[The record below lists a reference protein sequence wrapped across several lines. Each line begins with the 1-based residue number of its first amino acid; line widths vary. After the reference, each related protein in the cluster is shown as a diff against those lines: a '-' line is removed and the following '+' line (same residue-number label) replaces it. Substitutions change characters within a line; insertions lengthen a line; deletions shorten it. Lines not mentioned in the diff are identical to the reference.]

1 MSFYSG
7 VIRLRV
13 LKKKRKASLPKN
25 CYLENLYFMCAAN
38 KKFMLELPLKV
49 VLTENGCSNFI
60 SRKKNL
66 IRFRLA
72 DNLDEYGISLN
83 KFSPQSIQSM
93 LLLDYI
99 SKIEISMPEF
109 VSSRQEVMDLSKI
122 IVYSLLYKQFD
133 RDIYSELIKCSCV
146 RKYNR
151 VNPAHLIDEKTTMSE
166 KQLRSILMNKDAVIG
181 RTRTEIL
188 EPIWQ
193 SIRDNR
199 DYSMEEKNIY
209 MLMSEKFMNRMSLMN
224 WYIITLF
231 HKDPGF
237 NEMISSIR
245 KLIGQYMEKSKVA
258 EYISVMIMELALN
271 SENANI
277 RKEAKSMY
285 PTVDDINALIVEPD
299 IRKNI
304 ASELQKKRVFVSVS
318 WKLGGGSTSI
328 GKQGRL
334 QITLYNKDDEFQ
346 EVKENIEMKMSADT
360 KKRTLIDFYRELPD
374 GQDGTD
380 LGLYYLSY
388 LDDACKKVN
397 VKFESLVNQYSASD
411 LTVINLIFNF

>member
-1 MSFYSG
+1 MSASG
-7 VIRLRV
+7 
-13 LKKKRKASLPKN
+13 KKL
-25 CYLENLYFMCAAN
+25 
-38 KKFMLELPLKV
+38 MLELPLKV
-49 VLTENGCSNFI
+49 ILTENGASNFF
-60 SRKKNL
+60 SHKKRL
-66 IRFRLA
+66 MRFRLA
-72 DNLDEYGISLN
+72 DNVDEYGISMV

-133 RDIYSELIKCSCV
+133 RDIYNAIIQCECV
-146 RKYNR
+146 RSYNR
-151 VNPAHLIDEKTTMSE
+151 KNPARLIDERTKMSE
-166 KQLRSILMNKDAVIG
+166 KQLRILLLNKDDVINQ
-181 RTRTEIL
+181 TRKEIL

-193 SIRDNR
+193 EIRANK
-199 DYSMEEKNIY
+199 DYSIEEKNIY
-209 MLMSEKFMNRMSLMN
+209 MLISEKFMNRMSLMN

-231 HKDPGF
+231 NKSDGF
-237 NEMISSIR
+237 QDMIIAIR
-245 KLIGQYMEKSKVA
+245 NLLSAYMEKSKVA
-258 EYISVMIMELALN
+258 EYISVMVMELALN
-271 SENANI
+271 SENSNI
-277 RKEAKSMY
+277 RKEAKNMF
-285 PTVDDINALIVEPD
+285 PTVDDVNSLLLDPETRAKIV
-299 IRKNI
+299 K
-304 ASELQKKRVFVSVS
+304 ELQKKHVLVSVQ

-334 QITLYNKDDEFQ
+334 QITLYNKNDDFQ
-346 EVKENIEMKMSADT
+346 EVKDDIETKMAADT

-374 GQDGTD
+374 GQEGTD

-397 VKFESLVNQYSASD
+397 VKFESLVNQFSASD

>member
-1 MSFYSG
+1 
-7 VIRLRV
+7 
-13 LKKKRKASLPKN
+13 
-25 CYLENLYFMCAAN
+25 MCAAN

-49 VLTENGCSNFI
+49 VLTENGCSSFI
-60 SRKKNL
+60 RRKKNP

-146 RKYNR
+146 RKHNR
-151 VNPAHLIDEKTTMSE
+151 LNPAHLIDEKTTMSE
-166 KQLRSILMNKDAVIG
+166 KQLRSILIHKDAVIG
-181 RTRTEIL
+181 RTRKEIL

-193 SIRDNR
+193 SIRENG
-199 DYSMEEKNIY
+199 DYSMEEKNIF

-237 NEMISSIR
+237 NEMILIIR
-245 KLIGQYMEKSKVA
+245 NLIGQYMEKSKVA
-258 EYISVMIMELALN
+258 EYISVMVMELALN
-271 SENANI
+271 SENANV
-277 RKEAKSMY
+277 RKEAKNMY
-285 PTVDDINALIVEPD
+285 PTVEDINSLIVEPEV
-299 IRKNI
+299 RKNI